1 MHTVPPQNADGTKAL
16 HGHRT
21 RLTPDLIERVADR
34 VAHGVLP
41 LHALRAEGIPTRT
54 ALDWWQIGR
63 GDSPR
68 YPHPLPRYVALAEA
82 IERASSEFVA
92 NEVPTWTAEGAHWKL
107 REKAVSAFEPAYRD
121 QPTVTVQATPLQAIT
136 DHLREVR
143 ALIQAREGP
152 PQLRIVEGSVRVLEE
167 SSDAHEG

>member
-1 MHTVPPQNADGTKAL
+1 MRTAPALDADGTPAT
-16 HGHRT
+16 GHRT
-21 RLTPDLIERVADR
+21 RLTPDLITRVEER

-54 ALDWWQIGR
+54 ALEWLQKGR
-63 GDSPR
+63 GESPR
-68 YPHPLPRYVALAEA
+68 FTQPHARYIDLNDAV
-82 IERASSEFVA
+82 ERAASRFIA
-92 NEVPTWTAEGAHWKL
+92 NELPTWTAEGAHWKL

-121 QPTVTVQATPLQAIT
+121 QPIVQVQATPLQAIT

-167 SSDAHEG
+167 S